1 MNFQM
6 AVKFNFV
13 ACLLRKTVVSRIAKF
28 GYVTFKVLAHMFM
41 HIENLQKK
49 WGGYIRTVGPACL

>member
-13 ACLLRKTVVSRIAKF
+13 ACILRKTVVSRTAEF
-28 GYVTFKVLAHMFM
+28 GYVTLKVLAHMFM

-49 WGGYIRTVGPACL
+49 